1 MILEVFNN
9 YTTIIYKKIVQ
20 KTTIINYLNTIYL
33 TINKIN
39 KLKFYAFKLRVDVA
53 INSDD

>member
-39 KLKFYAFKLRVDVA
+39 ILKFYAFKLRVDVA
-53 INSDD
+53 INSGD